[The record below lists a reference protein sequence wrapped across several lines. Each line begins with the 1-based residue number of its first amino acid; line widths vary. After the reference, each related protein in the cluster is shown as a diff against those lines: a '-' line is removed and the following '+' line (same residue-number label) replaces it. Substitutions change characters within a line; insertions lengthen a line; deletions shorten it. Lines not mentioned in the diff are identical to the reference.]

1 MQATPPPPHLPGSQL
16 VSGEVEVSQFL
27 ELRDSRPGHAR
38 QLVGVRHKCVKVL
51 LKREVKKKNAYAQT
65 DKGRERKKEQNE

>member
-1 MQATPPPPHLPGSQL
+1 
-16 VSGEVEVSQFL
+16 VSQFL